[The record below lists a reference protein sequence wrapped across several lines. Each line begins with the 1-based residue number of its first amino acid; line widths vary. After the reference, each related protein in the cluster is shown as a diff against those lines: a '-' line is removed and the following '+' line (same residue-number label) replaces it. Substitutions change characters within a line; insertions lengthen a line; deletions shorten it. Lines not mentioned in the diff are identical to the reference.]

1 MYLYKLIRMFQ
12 FDYSASGIYICQ
24 TSDKKKGEDIIIRYK
39 FQIWNIQT
47 FEVVTSLLSTK
58 YFYAL
63 DNLTILKKMTELLK
77 RLLNFVMVT
86 ATTTFDTK
94 NTIISLCNETLSGV
108 EKTQSPINQKR
119 IFKKKNAQKS
129 ILINIFFI
137 KK

>member
-1 MYLYKLIRMFQ
+1 MFQ
-12 FDYSASGIYICQ
+12 FDCSASGIYICQ
-24 TSDKKKGEDIIIRYK
+24 TSDKKRGEDIIIRYK
-39 FQIWNIQT
+39 FYIWNIQT

-63 DNLTILKKMTELLK
+63 DILTIKKNDRILK

-108 EKTQSPINQKR
+108 EKTQSSINRKR
-119 IFKKKNAQKS
+119 IFKKKNA
-129 ILINIFFI
+129 
-137 KK
+137 